1 MKVYLAMYSTGFM
14 DSQSEIIAVCAS
26 HARALKAIEHH
37 MATRDKTL
45 EYRDR
50 YDWWVVEKEVV
61 E

>member
-14 DSQSEIIAVCAS
+14 DSQSEILAVCAS
-26 HARALKAIEHH
+26 YSRALNVIDTH
-37 MATRDKTL
+37 MVTRDRTL

-50 YDWWVVEKEVV
+50 ADWWVDEKEVV